1 MKSKKLSIILPLT
14 AMISTG
20 VMAPGISFAATND
33 NAKIIKNGQVI
44 QLNDTENTPDYYP
57 QPNNNPY
64 VEPDQSV
71 LTQTKYSDAKSTDFI
86 KVLSSKD
93 GYSGIGIKNN
103 RLVGFGVM
111 SPSGDTSVPSDVL
124 QGTQFKEET
133 VWDRLYNRLEPRT
146 VQNTWSV
153 SEMHG
158 ITKTSYQEF
167 GFSLGLDWTPIKD
180 VFELSGAVTG
190 KFGSSIAITDQKT
203 ETKSDMFPAKP
214 ATYPYNDYRVAV
226 YQKTMRYSVIPGQK
240 LKDYLQNKLH
250 MTSDELDVTVYRTD
264 ELRPIV
270 TPDNPQIATPDN
282 PQGGSEWGPD
292 IVPDDSGNNV
302 PLG

>member
-1 MKSKKLSIILPLT
+1 MRNKKLSIVLPLT

-20 VMAPGISFAATND
+20 IVAPTVSFAAAND
-33 NAKIIKNGQVI
+33 NSKIIKNGQVV
-44 QLNDTENTPDYYP
+44 QLDDTQNTPDYYP

-86 KVLSSKD
+86 KIVSMMN
-93 GYSGIGIKNN
+93 GTSGIGIKNN

-111 SPSGDTSVPSDVL
+111 HPSGDTSVPSDVL
-124 QGTQFKEET
+124 QGTKFKEET
-133 VWDRLYNRLEPRT
+133 VWDRVYNRLEPRS
-146 VQNTWSV
+146 VQNTWSI

-158 ITKTSYQEF
+158 VTTTSYQEF

-180 VFELSGAVTG
+180 VLKLSGAVTG
-190 KFGSSIAITDQKT
+190 KFGSSIAITDQIT

-214 ATYPYNDYRVAV
+214 ASYPYNDYRVAV
-226 YQKTMRYSVIPGQK
+226 YQKTMRYSVVPGQK
-240 LKDYLQNKLH
+240 LKDYMKNKLNI
-250 MTSDELDVTVYRTD
+250 TSDELDITVYRTD

-270 TPDNPQIATPDN
+270 TPDNPK
-282 PQGGSEWGPD
+282 
-292 IVPDDSGNNV
+292 
-302 PLG
+302 

>member
-1 MKSKKLSIILPLT
+1 MRNKKLSIVLPLT

-20 VMAPGISFAATND
+20 IVAPTVSFAAAND
-33 NAKIIKNGQVI
+33 NSKIIKNGQVV
-44 QLNDTENTPDYYP
+44 QLDDTQNTPDYYP

-86 KVLSSKD
+86 KIVSMMN
-93 GYSGIGIKNN
+93 GTSGVGIKNN

-111 SPSGDTSVPSDVL
+111 HPSGDTSVPSDVL
-124 QGTQFKEET
+124 QGTKFKEET
-133 VWDRLYNRLEPRT
+133 VWDRVYNRLEPRS
-146 VQNTWSV
+146 VQNTWSI

-158 ITKTSYQEF
+158 VTKTSYQEF

-180 VFELSGAVTG
+180 VLKLSGAVTG
-190 KFGSSIAITDQKT
+190 KFGSSIAVTDQIT

-214 ATYPYNDYRVAV
+214 ASYPYNDYRVAV
-226 YQKTMRYSVIPGQK
+226 YQKTMRYSVVPGQK
-240 LKDYLQNKLH
+240 LKDYMKNKLNI
-250 MTSDELDVTVYRTD
+250 TSDELDITVYRTD

-270 TPDNPQIATPDN
+270 TPDNPK
-282 PQGGSEWGPD
+282 
-292 IVPDDSGNNV
+292 
-302 PLG
+302 